1 MYEQYYELF
10 LNEDLQDDRGNK
22 FKNDTINIMRLNK
35 QYSRRITLFWII
47 KKITFNVGVLSIP
60 YNKVVRV

>member
-10 LNEDLQDDRGNK
+10 LNKDLQDDRGNK